1 MVAANFWMERRV
13 LATGATGLLGSW
25 LAKAVV
31 ELGANVVTIVRDL
44 RQSSEFLQ
52 SGVYRKVSIV
62 NGELED
68 FRVIERADNEHEV
81 TCCR

>member
-1 MVAANFWMERRV
+1 MVAAKFWMERRV
-13 LATGATGLLGSW
+13 LATGLLVSW
-25 LAKAVV
+25 LAKALV

-44 RQSSEFLQ
+44 RQSSGFLQ
-52 SGVYRKVSIV
+52 SGDYRNVSIV

-68 FRVIERADNEHEV
+68 FRVIERAINEHEV